1 MKKLMMMAV
10 ILLAGVGSVMA
21 QSDYKRGIFNHVGL
35 NVGAGTEG
43 ISVGVAAPVTNF
55 LEVEAGV
62 NIMPSFKLSGDL
74 DVDVNTS
81 SLPQVPVPNVQYP
94 SSATI
99 HAEGSFD
106 RTTFNVK
113 ANLYP
118 FGGGSKFFIAAGLSI
133 GGEKIAEVTG
143 SCDELRDFSNRYL
156 KDNPNLESQFRKAI
170 SANLGGY
177 NLELDEN
184 YNLQGD
190 IRCKNVRP
198 YLGLGFGR
206 LVPKNRIGCRFE
218 LGCQF
223 MGKLKVYQNGNEI
236 DINKALEDAGE
247 DDLSKFVK
255 DLKVYPVLKFSLTG
269 ESYNID
275 KEL

>member
-1 MKKLMMMAV
+1 MKKLMMVAV
-10 ILLAGVGSVMA
+10 ILLTSVGSVMA
-21 QSDYKRGIFNHVGL
+21 QKEYKRGFLNHVGI

-43 ISVGVAAPVTNF
+43 ISVGLAAPVTGF
-55 LEVEAGV
+55 FELEAGV
-62 NIMPSFKLSGDL
+62 NVMPSFKLSGDL

-81 SLPQVPVPNVQYP
+81 SLPQVPNVQYP
-94 SSATI
+94 PEATI

-118 FGGGSKFFIAAGLSI
+118 FGGGTKFFIAAGLSI

-143 SCDELRDFSNRYL
+143 SCDDLRDFSQKLPTQEL
-156 KDNPNLESQFRKAI
+156 KDQFRQAV
-170 SANLGGY
+170 SANLAGY
-177 NLELDEN
+177 NLQFDEN
-184 YNLQGD
+184 YNVQGD
-190 IRCKNVRP
+190 IRCKKVRP

-206 LVPKNRIGCRFE
+206 LVPKNRLGMRLE

-223 MGKLKVYQNGNEI
+223 MDKLKVYQNDTEI
-236 DINKALEDAGE
+236 DINKALEDAGD

-255 DLKVYPVLKFSLTG
+255 DLKIYPVVKFSFTG
-269 ESYNID
+269 RI
-275 KEL
+275 L

>member
-35 NVGAGTEG
+35 NVGASTEG

-74 DVDVNTS
+74 DVDYDSS
-81 SLPQVPVPNVQYP
+81 SLPQVSGVSYPNP
-94 SSATI
+94 ATI
-99 HAEGSFD
+99 HVDGDFS

-143 SCDELRDFSNRYL
+143 SCDELRDFSENNLHTPEL
-156 KDNPNLESQFRKAI
+156 KDQFRKAI

-269 ESYNID
+269 RI
-275 KEL
+275 L

>member
-1 MKKLMMMAV
+1 MKKLMMVAV
-10 ILLAGVGSVMA
+10 ILLTSVGSVMA
-21 QSDYKRGIFNHVGL
+21 QKEYKRGFLNHVGI

-43 ISVGVAAPVTNF
+43 ISVGLAAPVTGF
-55 LEVEAGV
+55 FELEAGV
-62 NIMPSFKLSGDL
+62 NVMPSFKLSGDL

-81 SLPQVPVPNVQYP
+81 SLPQIPTVTYP
-94 SSATI
+94 TSATI

-118 FGGGSKFFIAAGLSI
+118 FGGGTKFFIAAGLSI

-143 SCDELRDFSNRYL
+143 SCDELRKFSQSLPTQEL
-156 KDNPNLESQFRKAI
+156 KNEFRQAV
-170 SANLGGY
+170 SANLAGY
-177 NLELDEN
+177 NLQFDEN
-184 YNLQGD
+184 YNVQGD
-190 IRCKNVRP
+190 IRCKKVRP

-206 LVPKNRIGCRFE
+206 LVPKNRLGMRLE

-223 MGKLKVYQNGNEI
+223 MDKLKVYQNDTEI
-236 DINKALEDAGE
+236 DVNKALEDAGD

-255 DLKVYPVLKFSLTG
+255 DLKIYPVVKFSFTG
-269 ESYNID
+269 RI
-275 KEL
+275 L

>member
-1 MKKLMMMAV
+1 MKKLMMVAV
-10 ILLAGVGSVMA
+10 ILLTSVGSVMA
-21 QSDYKRGIFNHVGL
+21 QNEYKRGIFNHVGL

-43 ISVGVAAPVTNF
+43 ISVGLAAPVTSF
-55 LEVEAGV
+55 FEVEAGV
-62 NIMPSFKLSGDL
+62 NVMPSFKLSGDL
-74 DVDVNTS
+74 DVDYDYS
-81 SLPQVPVPNVQYP
+81 SLPQVPNVQYP
-94 SSATI
+94 TEATI

-118 FGGGSKFFIAAGLSI
+118 FGGGTKFFIAAGLSI
-133 GGEKIAEVTG
+133 GGEKIAEVNG
-143 SCDELRDFSNRYL
+143 SCDKLREISQKLPTQEL
-156 KDNPNLESQFRKAI
+156 KDQLRQAVT
-170 SANLGGY
+170 ANLGGY
-177 NLELDEN
+177 KLELDEN
-184 YNLQGD
+184 YNVQGD
-190 IRCKNVRP
+190 IRCKKVRP

-223 MGKLKVYQNGNEI
+223 MGKLKVYQNDTEI

-255 DLKVYPVLKFSLTG
+255 DLKVYPVVKFSFTG
-269 ESYNID
+269 RI
-275 KEL
+275 L

>member
-1 MKKLMMMAV
+1 MKKLMMVAV
-10 ILLAGVGSVMA
+10 ILLTSVGSVMA
-21 QSDYKRGIFNHVGL
+21 QKEYKRGFLNHVGI

-43 ISVGVAAPVTNF
+43 ISVGLAAPVTGF
-55 LEVEAGV
+55 FELEAGV
-62 NIMPSFKLSGDL
+62 NVMPSFKLSGDL

-81 SLPQVPVPNVQYP
+81 SLPQVPTVTYP
-94 SSATI
+94 TSATI

-143 SCDELRDFSNRYL
+143 SCDELRKFSQSLPTQEL
-156 KDNPNLESQFRKAI
+156 KNEFRQAV
-170 SANLGGY
+170 SANLAGY
-177 NLELDEN
+177 NLQFDEN
-184 YNLQGD
+184 YNVQGD
-190 IRCKNVRP
+190 IRCKKVRP

-206 LVPKNRIGCRFE
+206 LVPKNRLGMRLE

-223 MGKLKVYQNGNEI
+223 MDKLKVYQNDTEI
-236 DINKALEDAGE
+236 DINKALEDAGD

-255 DLKVYPVLKFSLTG
+255 DLKIYPVVKFSFTG
-269 ESYNID
+269 RI
-275 KEL
+275 L

>member
-35 NVGAGTEG
+35 NVGASTEG

-81 SLPQVPVPNVQYP
+81 SLPQVPDFQYP
-94 SSATI
+94 TSATI
-99 HAEGSFD
+99 HAEGAFD

-143 SCDELRDFSNRYL
+143 SCDELRDFSNNYL
-156 KDNPNLESQFRKAI
+156 KIIKLWSNSSVRLYQPTWVVTTWSSMRTITFRAI
-170 SANLGGY
+170 SVA
-177 NLELDEN
+177 
-184 YNLQGD
+184 
-190 IRCKNVRP
+190 RMFVHT
-198 YLGLGFGR
+198 
-206 LVPKNRIGCRFE
+206 LV
-218 LGCQF
+218 
-223 MGKLKVYQNGNEI
+223 
-236 DINKALEDAGE
+236 
-247 DDLSKFVK
+247 
-255 DLKVYPVLKFSLTG
+255 
-269 ESYNID
+269 
-275 KEL
+275 

>member
-1 MKKLMMMAV
+1 MKKLMMVAV
-10 ILLAGVGSVMA
+10 ILLTSVGSVMA

-62 NIMPSFKLSGDL
+62 NIMPSFKLSDDL
-74 DVDVNTS
+74 DVDINM
-81 SLPQVPVPNVQYP
+81 PQESDIQYP
-94 SSATI
+94 TSGTI

-143 SCDELRDFSNRYL
+143 SCDELRKFSENNLHTPEL
-156 KDNPNLESQFRKAI
+156 KDQFRKAI

-206 LVPKNRIGCRFE
+206 LVPKNRIGCRLE

-269 ESYNID
+269 RI
-275 KEL
+275 L

>member
-1 MKKLMMMAV
+1 
-10 ILLAGVGSVMA
+10 MA
-21 QSDYKRGIFNHVGL
+21 QKEYKRGLFNHVGL

-43 ISVGVAAPVTNF
+43 ISVGLAAPVTSF
-55 LEVEAGV
+55 FEVEAGV
-62 NIMPSFKLSGDL
+62 NVMPSFKLSGDL

-81 SLPQVPVPNVQYP
+81 SLPQVPNVQYP
-94 SSATI
+94 KEATI

-133 GGEKIAEVTG
+133 GGEKIAEVNG
-143 SCDELRDFSNRYL
+143 SCDQLRVISQKLPTQEL
-156 KDNPNLESQFRKAI
+156 KEQFRQAVT
-170 SANLGGY
+170 ANLGGY
-177 NLELDEN
+177 KLELDEN

-206 LVPKNRIGCRFE
+206 LVPKNRLGMRFE

-223 MGKLKVYQNGNEI
+223 MGKLKVYQNDTEI
-236 DINKALEDAGE
+236 DINKALEDAGD

-255 DLKVYPVLKFSLTG
+255 DLKIYPVVKFSFTG
-269 ESYNID
+269 RI
-275 KEL
+275 L

>member
-1 MKKLMMMAV
+1 M
-10 ILLAGVGSVMA
+10 
-21 QSDYKRGIFNHVGL
+21 YKRGFLNHVGI

-43 ISVGVAAPVTNF
+43 ISVGLAAPVTGF
-55 LEVEAGV
+55 FELEAGV
-62 NIMPSFKLSGDL
+62 NVMPSFKLSGDL

-81 SLPQVPVPNVQYP
+81 SLPQVPNVQYP
-94 SSATI
+94 HEATI

-118 FGGGSKFFIAAGLSI
+118 FGGGTKFFIAAGLSI

-143 SCDELRDFSNRYL
+143 SCDELRKFSQSLPTQEL
-156 KDNPNLESQFRKAI
+156 KNEFRQAV
-170 SANLGGY
+170 SANLAGY
-177 NLELDEN
+177 NLQFDEN
-184 YNLQGD
+184 YNVQGD
-190 IRCKNVRP
+190 IRCKKVRP

-206 LVPKNRIGCRFE
+206 LVPKNRLGMRLE

-223 MGKLKVYQNGNEI
+223 MDKLKVYQNDTEV
-236 DINKALEDAGE
+236 DINKALEDAGD

-255 DLKVYPVLKFSLTG
+255 DLKIYPVVKFSFTG
-269 ESYNID
+269 RI
-275 KEL
+275 L

>member
-1 MKKLMMMAV
+1 MVAV
-10 ILLAGVGSVMA
+10 ILLTSVGSVMA
-21 QSDYKRGIFNHVGL
+21 QSDYKCGIFNHVGL

-74 DVDVNTS
+74 DVDINM
-81 SLPQVPVPNVQYP
+81 PQESDIQYP
-94 SSATI
+94 TSGTI

-143 SCDELRDFSNRYL
+143 SCDELRKFSENNLHTPEL
-156 KDNPNLESQFRKAI
+156 KDQFRKAI

-206 LVPKNRIGCRFE
+206 LVPKNRIGCRLE

-269 ESYNID
+269 RI
-275 KEL
+275 L

>member
-1 MKKLMMMAV
+1 MVAV
-10 ILLAGVGSVMA
+10 ILLTSVGSVMA

-74 DVDVNTS
+74 DVDINM
-81 SLPQVPVPNVQYP
+81 PQESDIQYP
-94 SSATI
+94 TSGTI

-143 SCDELRDFSNRYL
+143 SCDELRQFSENNLHTPEL
-156 KDNPNLESQFRKAI
+156 KDQFRKAI

-206 LVPKNRIGCRFE
+206 LVPKNRIGCRLE

-269 ESYNID
+269 RI
-275 KEL
+275 L

>member
-74 DVDVNTS
+74 DVDINM
-81 SLPQVPVPNVQYP
+81 PQESDIQYP
-94 SSATI
+94 TSGTI

-143 SCDELRDFSNRYL
+143 SSDELRQFSENNLHTPEL
-156 KDNPNLESQFRKAI
+156 KDQFRKAI

-177 NLELDEN
+177 NLKLDEN

-269 ESYNID
+269 RI
-275 KEL
+275 L

>member
-1 MKKLMMMAV
+1 MKKLMMVAV
-10 ILLAGVGSVMA
+10 ILLTSVGSVMA
-21 QSDYKRGIFNHVGL
+21 QKEYKRGFLNHVGI

-43 ISVGVAAPVTNF
+43 ISVGLAAPVTSF
-55 LEVEAGV
+55 FELEAGV
-62 NIMPSFKLSGDL
+62 NVMPSFKLSGDL

-81 SLPQVPVPNVQYP
+81 SLPQVPTVTYP
-94 SSATI
+94 TSATI

-118 FGGGSKFFIAAGLSI
+118 FGGGTKFFIAAGLSI

-143 SCDELRDFSNRYL
+143 SCDELRKFSQSLPTQEL
-156 KDNPNLESQFRKAI
+156 KNEFRQAV
-170 SANLGGY
+170 SANLAGY
-177 NLELDEN
+177 NLQFDDN
-184 YNLQGD
+184 YNVQGD
-190 IRCKNVRP
+190 IRCKKVRP

-206 LVPKNRIGCRFE
+206 LVPKNRLGMRLE

-223 MGKLKVYQNGNEI
+223 MDKLKVYQNDTEI
-236 DINKALEDAGE
+236 DINKALEDAGD

-255 DLKVYPVLKFSLTG
+255 DLKIYPVVKFSFIGRIL
-269 ESYNID
+269 
-275 KEL
+275 

>member
-1 MKKLMMMAV
+1 MKKLMMVAV
-10 ILLAGVGSVMA
+10 ILLTSVGSVMA
-21 QSDYKRGIFNHVGL
+21 QNEYKRGLFNHVGL

-43 ISVGVAAPVTNF
+43 ISVGLAAPVTGF
-55 LEVEAGV
+55 FEVEAGV
-62 NIMPSFKLSGDL
+62 NVMPSFKLSGDL

-81 SLPQVPVPNVQYP
+81 SLPQVPTVTYP
-94 SSATI
+94 TSATI

-118 FGGGSKFFIAAGLSI
+118 FGGGTKFFIAAGLSI

-143 SCDELRDFSNRYL
+143 SCDELRKFSQSLPTQEL
-156 KDNPNLESQFRKAI
+156 KNEFRQAV
-170 SANLGGY
+170 SANLAGY
-177 NLELDEN
+177 NLQFDEN
-184 YNLQGD
+184 YNVQGD
-190 IRCKNVRP
+190 IRCKKVRP

-206 LVPKNRIGCRFE
+206 LVPKNRLGMRLE

-223 MGKLKVYQNGNEI
+223 MDKLKVYQNDTEI
-236 DINKALEDAGE
+236 DINKALEDAGD

-255 DLKVYPVLKFSLTG
+255 DLKIYPVVKFSFTG
-269 ESYNID
+269 RI
-275 KEL
+275 L

>member
-1 MKKLMMMAV
+1 MKKLMMVAV
-10 ILLAGVGSVMA
+10 ILLTSVGSVMA
-21 QSDYKRGIFNHVGL
+21 QNEYKRGLFNHVGL

-43 ISVGVAAPVTNF
+43 ISVGLAAPVTSF
-55 LEVEAGV
+55 FEVEAGV
-62 NIMPSFKLSGDL
+62 NVMPSFKLSGDL

-81 SLPQVPVPNVQYP
+81 SLPLVPTVTYP
-94 SSATI
+94 TSATI

-118 FGGGSKFFIAAGLSI
+118 FGGGTKFFIAAGLSI

-143 SCDELRDFSNRYL
+143 SCDELRKFSQSLPTREL
-156 KDNPNLESQFRKAI
+156 KNEFRQAV
-170 SANLGGY
+170 SANLAGY
-177 NLELDEN
+177 NLQFDEN
-184 YNLQGD
+184 YNVQGD
-190 IRCKNVRP
+190 IRCKKVRP

-206 LVPKNRIGCRFE
+206 LVPKNRLGMRLE

-223 MGKLKVYQNGNEI
+223 MDKLKVYQNDTEI
-236 DINKALEDAGE
+236 DIDKALEDAGD

-255 DLKVYPVLKFSLTG
+255 DLKIYPVVKFSFTG
-269 ESYNID
+269 RI
-275 KEL
+275 L

>member
-1 MKKLMMMAV
+1 
-10 ILLAGVGSVMA
+10 MA
-21 QSDYKRGIFNHVGL
+21 QKEYKRGFLNHVGI

-43 ISVGVAAPVTNF
+43 ISVGLAAPVTGF
-55 LEVEAGV
+55 FELEAGV
-62 NIMPSFKLSGDL
+62 NVMPSFKLSGDL

-81 SLPQVPVPNVQYP
+81 SLPQVPTVTYP
-94 SSATI
+94 TSATI

-118 FGGGSKFFIAAGLSI
+118 FGGGTKFFIAAGLSI

-143 SCDELRDFSNRYL
+143 SCDELRKFSQSLPTQEL
-156 KDNPNLESQFRKAI
+156 KDQFRQAV
-170 SANLGGY
+170 SANLAGY
-177 NLELDEN
+177 NLQFDEN
-184 YNLQGD
+184 YNVQGD
-190 IRCKNVRP
+190 IRCKKVRP

-206 LVPKNRIGCRFE
+206 LVPKNRLGMRLE

-223 MGKLKVYQNGNEI
+223 MDKLKVYQNDTEV
-236 DINKALEDAGE
+236 DVNKALEDAGE

-255 DLKVYPVLKFSLTG
+255 DLKIYPVVKFSFTG
-269 ESYNID
+269 RI
-275 KEL
+275 L

>member
-10 ILLAGVGSVMA
+10 ILLTSVGSVMA

-74 DVDVNTS
+74 DVDINM
-81 SLPQVPVPNVQYP
+81 PQESDIQYP
-94 SSATI
+94 TSGTI

-143 SCDELRDFSNRYL
+143 SCDELRKFSENNLHTPEL
-156 KDNPNLESQFRKAI
+156 KDQFRKAI

-206 LVPKNRIGCRFE
+206 LVPKNRIGCRLE

-269 ESYNID
+269 RI
-275 KEL
+275 L

>member
-10 ILLAGVGSVMA
+10 LLLAGVGSVMA

-81 SLPQVPVPNVQYP
+81 SLPQVPDFQYP
-94 SSATI
+94 TSATI

-143 SCDELRDFSNRYL
+143 SCDELRDFSNKYL
-156 KDNPNLESQFRKAI
+156 KNNQTLEQQFRKAI

-184 YNLQGD
+184 YNVQGD

-206 LVPKNRIGCRFE
+206 LVPKNRLGMRFE

-247 DDLSKFVK
+247 DVISLS
-255 DLKVYPVLKFSLTG
+255 L
-269 ESYNID
+269 
-275 KEL
+275 

>member
-1 MKKLMMMAV
+1 MKKLMMLAV
-10 ILLAGVGSVMA
+10 ILLTSVGSVMA
-21 QSDYKRGIFNHVGL
+21 QKEYKRGFLNHVGI

-43 ISVGVAAPVTNF
+43 ISVGLAAPVTGF
-55 LEVEAGV
+55 FELEAGV
-62 NIMPSFKLSGDL
+62 NVMPSFKLSGDL

-81 SLPQVPVPNVQYP
+81 SLPQVPTVTYP
-94 SSATI
+94 TSATI

-118 FGGGSKFFIAAGLSI
+118 FGGGTKFFIAAGLSI

-143 SCDELRDFSNRYL
+143 SCDKLRKFSQSLPTQELKN
-156 KDNPNLESQFRKAI
+156 EFRQAV
-170 SANLGGY
+170 SANLAGY
-177 NLELDEN
+177 NLQFDEN
-184 YNLQGD
+184 YNVQGD
-190 IRCKNVRP
+190 IRCKKVRP

-206 LVPKNRIGCRFE
+206 LVPKNRLGMRLE

-223 MGKLKVYQNGNEI
+223 MDKLKVYQNDTEI
-236 DINKALEDAGE
+236 DINKALEDAGD

-255 DLKVYPVLKFSLTG
+255 DLKIYPVVKFSFTG
-269 ESYNID
+269 RI
-275 KEL
+275 L

>member
-1 MKKLMMMAV
+1 MVAV
-10 ILLAGVGSVMA
+10 ILLTSVGSVMA
-21 QSDYKRGIFNHVGL
+21 QNEYKRGLFNHVGL

-43 ISVGVAAPVTNF
+43 ISVGLAAPVTSF
-55 LEVEAGV
+55 FEVEAGV
-62 NIMPSFKLSGDL
+62 NVMPSFKLSGDL
-74 DVDVNTS
+74 DVDYDYS
-81 SLPQVPVPNVQYP
+81 SLPQVPNVQYP
-94 SSATI
+94 TEATI

-118 FGGGSKFFIAAGLSI
+118 FGGGTKFFIAAGLSI
-133 GGEKIAEVTG
+133 GGEKIAEVNG
-143 SCDELRDFSNRYL
+143 SCDKLREISQKLPTQEL
-156 KDNPNLESQFRKAI
+156 KDQLRQAVT
-170 SANLGGY
+170 ANLGGY
-177 NLELDEN
+177 KLELDEN
-184 YNLQGD
+184 YNVQGD
-190 IRCKNVRP
+190 IRCKKVRP

-206 LVPKNRIGCRFE
+206 LVPKNRIGMRFE

-269 ESYNID
+269 RI
-275 KEL
+275 L

>member
-81 SLPQVPVPNVQYP
+81 SLPQVPDFQYP
-94 SSATI
+94 TSATI
-99 HAEGSFD
+99 HAEGAFD

-143 SCDELRDFSNRYL
+143 SCDELRDFSNNYL
-156 KDNPNLESQFRKAI
+156 KIIKLWSNSSVRLYQPTWVVTTWSSMRTIMFRVI
-170 SANLGGY
+170 SVA
-177 NLELDEN
+177 
-184 YNLQGD
+184 
-190 IRCKNVRP
+190 RMFVHT
-198 YLGLGFGR
+198 
-206 LVPKNRIGCRFE
+206 LV
-218 LGCQF
+218 
-223 MGKLKVYQNGNEI
+223 
-236 DINKALEDAGE
+236 
-247 DDLSKFVK
+247 
-255 DLKVYPVLKFSLTG
+255 
-269 ESYNID
+269 
-275 KEL
+275 

>member
-74 DVDVNTS
+74 DVDVNIS
-81 SLPQVPVPNVQYP
+81 SLPQVPNVQYP
-94 SSATI
+94 HEATI

-133 GGEKIAEVTG
+133 GGEKIAEVSG
-143 SCDELRDFSNRYL
+143 SCDELRDFSQSLPTQEL
-156 KDNPNLESQFRKAI
+156 KDQFRQAV
-170 SANLGGY
+170 SANLAGY
-177 NLELDEN
+177 NLQFDEN
-184 YNLQGD
+184 YNVQGD
-190 IRCKNVRP
+190 IRCKKVRP

-206 LVPKNRIGCRFE
+206 LVPKNRLGMRLE

-223 MGKLKVYQNGNEI
+223 MDKLKVYQNDTEI
-236 DINKALEDAGE
+236 DVNKALEDAGE

-269 ESYNID
+269 RI
-275 KEL
+275 L

>member
-10 ILLAGVGSVMA
+10 LLLAGVGSVMA

-43 ISVGVAAPVTNF
+43 ISVGLAAPVTSF
-55 LEVEAGV
+55 FEVEAGV
-62 NIMPSFKLSGDL
+62 NVMPSFKLSGDL
-74 DVDVNTS
+74 DVDVDTR
-81 SLPQVPVPNVQYP
+81 SLPQVPGVSYP
-94 SSATI
+94 PAATI

-143 SCDELRDFSNRYL
+143 SCDELRDFSKDLPSQTL
-156 KDNPNLESQFRKAI
+156 KDQFRKAVT
-170 SANLGGY
+170 ANLGGY

-206 LVPKNRIGCRFE
+206 LVPKNRIGMRFE

-255 DLKVYPVLKFSLTG
+255 DLKVYPVLKLSFTG
-269 ESYNID
+269 RI
-275 KEL
+275 L

>member
-1 MKKLMMMAV
+1 
-10 ILLAGVGSVMA
+10 MA
-21 QSDYKRGIFNHVGL
+21 QKEYKRGFLNHVGI

-43 ISVGVAAPVTNF
+43 ISVGLAAPVTGF
-55 LEVEAGV
+55 FELEAGV
-62 NIMPSFKLSGDL
+62 NVMPSFKLSGDL

-81 SLPQVPVPNVQYP
+81 SLPQVPNVQYP
-94 SSATI
+94 TGATI
-99 HAEGSFD
+99 HAEGSFG

-118 FGGGSKFFIAAGLSI
+118 FGGGTKFFIAAGLSI

-143 SCDELRDFSNRYL
+143 SCDELRKFSQNLPTQEL
-156 KDNPNLESQFRKAI
+156 KDQFRQAV
-170 SANLGGY
+170 SANLAGY
-177 NLELDEN
+177 NLQFDEN
-184 YNLQGD
+184 YNVQGD
-190 IRCKNVRP
+190 IRCKKVRP

-206 LVPKNRIGCRFE
+206 LVPKNRLGMRLE

-223 MGKLKVYQNGNEI
+223 MDKLKVYQNDTEI

-255 DLKVYPVLKFSLTG
+255 DLKIYPVVKFSFTG
-269 ESYNID
+269 RI
-275 KEL
+275 L

>member
-1 MKKLMMMAV
+1 MKKLMMVAV
-10 ILLAGVGSVMA
+10 ILLTSVGSVMA
-21 QSDYKRGIFNHVGL
+21 QNEYKRGIFNHVGL

-74 DVDVNTS
+74 DVDVNTDD
-81 SLPQVPVPNVQYP
+81 LPPVPVPNVQYP

-143 SCDELRDFSNRYL
+143 SCDELRKFSENNLHTPEL
-156 KDNPNLESQFRKAI
+156 KDQFRKAI

-206 LVPKNRIGCRFE
+206 LVPKNRIGMRLE

-236 DINKALEDAGE
+236 DIDKALEDAGE

-269 ESYNID
+269 RI
-275 KEL
+275 L

>member
-1 MKKLMMMAV
+1 MVAV
-10 ILLAGVGSVMA
+10 ILLTSVGSVMA

-43 ISVGVAAPVTNF
+43 ISVGVAAPVANF

-74 DVDVNTS
+74 DVDINM
-81 SLPQVPVPNVQYP
+81 PQESDIQYP
-94 SSATI
+94 TSGTI

-143 SCDELRDFSNRYL
+143 SCDELRKFSENNLHTPEL
-156 KDNPNLESQFRKAI
+156 KDQFRKAI

-269 ESYNID
+269 RI
-275 KEL
+275 L

>member
-43 ISVGVAAPVTNF
+43 IGVGVAAPVTNF

-81 SLPQVPVPNVQYP
+81 SLPQVPNVTYP
-94 SSATI
+94 TGATI

-143 SCDELRDFSNRYL
+143 SCDELRDFSNKYL
-156 KDNPNLESQFRKAI
+156 KIIQIWRSSSVRLYQLTWVVTTWSSMRTITFRAI
-170 SANLGGY
+170 SVA
-177 NLELDEN
+177 
-184 YNLQGD
+184 
-190 IRCKNVRP
+190 R
-198 YLGLGFGR
+198 
-206 LVPKNRIGCRFE
+206 
-218 LGCQF
+218 
-223 MGKLKVYQNGNEI
+223 M
-236 DINKALEDAGE
+236 
-247 DDLSKFVK
+247 FVHTS
-255 DLKVYPVLKFSLTG
+255 V
-269 ESYNID
+269 
-275 KEL
+275 

>member
-10 ILLAGVGSVMA
+10 LLLAGVGSVMA

-74 DVDVNTS
+74 DVDVDTR
-81 SLPQVPVPNVQYP
+81 SLPQVSGVNYP
-94 SSATI
+94 PSATI

-143 SCDELRDFSNRYL
+143 SCDELRNFSKDLPSQTL
-156 KDNPNLESQFRKAI
+156 KDQFRKAVT
-170 SANLGGY
+170 ANLGGY

-206 LVPKNRIGCRFE
+206 LVPKNRLGMRLE

-223 MGKLKVYQNGNEI
+223 MDKLKVYQNDTEI

-255 DLKVYPVLKFSLTG
+255 DLKVYPVLKLSFTG
-269 ESYNID
+269 RI
-275 KEL
+275 L